1 MRGTL
6 SLRQTG
12 FEILQGCPGGGLPG
26 TQETDQGRVGGSLGV
41 DELME
46 GGGKKRGLRME
57 SRAGSKVKEGD
68 CKEWEG
74 E

>member
-1 MRGTL
+1 MSRWR
-6 SLRQTG
+6 SPRD
-12 FEILQGCPGGGLPG
+12 PGDRSG
-26 TQETDQGRVGGSLGV
+26 QGV

-46 GGGKKRGLRME
+46 GGGKRGGLRME